1 MQTTSLSGLKKEL
14 LSLPQ
19 EQLVELCARLAKY
32 KKENKELLHYLLFES
47 IDEELYKDGIKSE
60 VEELFSEITSRN
72 FYLAKKSIRK
82 ILRLVTKYI
91 KYSGKPET
99 GIELLIHFCTQ
110 LNGLGL
116 DYHGSTALMN
126 LYEVQLKKIKKAI
139 DGLHEDLQYDYRK
152 LLAQQLN
159 IEL

>member
-99 GIELLIHFCTQ
+99 GIELLIHF
-110 LNGLGL
+110 LRLGL
-116 DYHGSTALMN
+116 CELP
-126 LYEVQLKKIKKAI
+126 LLVL
-139 DGLHEDLQYDYRK
+139 DL
-152 LLAQQLN
+152 
-159 IEL
+159 

>member
-1 MQTTSLSGLKKEL
+1 MQITSLSGLKKEL
-14 LSLPQ
+14 QTLPQ

-47 IDEELYKDGIKSE
+47 IDEELYKDTVKLE
-60 VEELFSEITSRN
+60 VEALFSEITTRN

-99 GIELLIHFCTQ
+99 GIELLIHFCKQ
-110 LNGLGL
+110 LNSLGL
-116 DYHGSTALMN
+116 DYHGSTALTN
-126 LYEVQLKKIKKAI
+126 LYEVQLKKIRKAI
-139 DGLHEDLQYDYRK
+139 ESLHEDLQYDYQK
-152 LLAQQLN
+152 LLQTDLN
-159 IEL
+159 L